1 MTHAVLMDDPHRPRI
16 HQSPVHLR
24 FHPKHRPATDF
35 RLGGMKSMNY
45 PQAIVA
51 AAGILAGAIVLNQLG
66 QTAPVPPLPGRAAGI
81 RLRPLRARGWPTPG
95 GSTSR
100 RAIFTG
106 ASRRGGC
113 TGPSA
118 GPRGLSSTAIRN
130 RMNPAAPTET
140 AQACRPGRS
149 GRRGGADARGGCVSL

>member
-1 MTHAVLMDDPHRPRI
+1 
-16 HQSPVHLR
+16 
-24 FHPKHRPATDF
+24 
-35 RLGGMKSMNY
+35 MNY

-51 AAGILAGAIVLNQLG
+51 AVGILAGAIVLNQVG
-66 QTAPVPPLPGRAAGI
+66 QTAPLPPLPWPGGRYQIAA
-81 RLRPLRARGWPTPG
+81 TPG
-95 GSTSR
+95 QR
-100 RAIFTG
+100 VANAWWLDVKTG
-106 ASRRGGC
+106 DLYRCFATGGGGC